1 MATKTSK
8 PDNIPSVKTPNPP
21 QQMDPSRKPV
31 EKDKQKKNEIKP
43 EGKKPDD
50 NKKLAPNEE
59 L

>member
-1 MATKTSK
+1 MATRTSK
-8 PDNIPSVKTPNPP
+8 TDKIASVKTPTPP

-31 EKDKQKKNEIKP
+31 EEDKKTKMKP

-50 NKKLAPNEE
+50 KRKLAPNEE